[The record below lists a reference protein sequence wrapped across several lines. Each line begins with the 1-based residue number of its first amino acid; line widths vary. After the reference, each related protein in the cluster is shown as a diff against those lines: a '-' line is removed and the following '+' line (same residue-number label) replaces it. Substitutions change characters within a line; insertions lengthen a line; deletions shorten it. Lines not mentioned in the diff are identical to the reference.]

1 MRSVKTL
8 PAVTAGEQERLRLA
22 FGLMVLIWMTGFIG
36 YFTPLTEWPALY
48 LYLSGSL
55 GLVLYRGIHHGDWV
69 KMYLAGGNLKKS
81 LFWGAIAGVV
91 LSLLAILNTVM
102 YYKNGGTPMA
112 EMEMLLVGRSLVYLF
127 PLLILAEEF
136 LWRGIMFSSMIG
148 RGFNG
153 HLTVFLTAIFYTLN
167 HFAVA
172 PVGMFERA
180 LMAMM
185 AFPIGI
191 VGGYIVLKHK
201 NVWGSVLLHMMAM
214 VIMVLYIFAFQSL
227 LQDNTL

>member
-1 MRSVKTL
+1 MKSVKTL
-8 PAVTAGEQERLRLA
+8 PPVTAGEESRLVLS
-22 FGLMVLIWMTGFIG
+22 FGLMALIWIAGFIG
-36 YFTPLTEWPALY
+36 HFTPLMEWPALA
-48 LYLSGSL
+48 LYVIGSI
-55 GLVLYRGIHHGDWV
+55 GIVLYRGNRYGDWE

-81 LFWGAIAGVV
+81 LIWGAIAGGV
-91 LSLLAILNTVM
+91 LFLMDVTNTVI
-102 YYKNGGTPMA
+102 YYKSGGTPMA
-112 EMEMLLVGRSLVYLF
+112 EMEILLVGRSLIYLF
-127 PLLILAEEF
+127 PVLILAEEF

-153 HLTVFLTAIFYTLN
+153 HLTVFLTAIFYTVN

-191 VGGYIVLKHK
+191 VGGYIVLKSK
-201 NVWGSVLLHMMAM
+201 NVWGSVLLHMITMISM
-214 VIMVLYIFAFQSL
+214 MLDIFVIPRLIFG
-227 LQDNTL
+227 

>member
-8 PAVTAGEQERLRLA
+8 PAATAGEQERLKLS
-22 FGLMVLIWMTGFIG
+22 FGLMVLVWMTGFIG
-36 YFTPLTEWPALY
+36 HFTPLMEWPALF
-48 LYLSGSL
+48 LYLFGSI
-55 GLVLYRGIHHGDWV
+55 GIVLYRGINYGDWT

-81 LFWGAIAGVV
+81 LFWGAVAGAV
-91 LSLLAILNTVM
+91 LFLMDLVNTVM
-102 YYKNGGTPMA
+102 YYKNGGIPMA
-112 EMEMLLVGRSLVYLF
+112 EMEMLLVGKSLIYFF
-127 PLLILAEEF
+127 PLLILSEEF
-136 LWRGIMFSSMIG
+136 LWRGIMFSSMID
-148 RGFNG
+148 RGING

-172 PVGMFERA
+172 PVGMFERS

-201 NVWGSVLLHMMAM
+201 NVWGSVLLHAITMIAM
-214 VIMVLYIFAFQSL
+214 VLDIFVIPKL
-227 LQDNTL
+227 VTG

>member
-1 MRSVKTL
+1 MKSVKTL
-8 PAVTAGEQERLRLA
+8 PPLTAGEQERLRLS
-22 FGLMVLIWMTGFIG
+22 FGLMALIWVTGYVG
-36 YFTPLTEWPALY
+36 HFTRWMEWPALY
-48 LYLSGSL
+48 LYLFGSI
-55 GLVLYRGIHHGDWV
+55 GIVLFRGNNYGDWK

-81 LFWGAIAGVV
+81 LFWGAIAGAV
-91 LSLLAILNTVM
+91 LFVMDIMNTVM

-112 EMEMLLVGRSLVYLF
+112 EMEILLVGKSLIYFF

-136 LWRGIMFSSMIG
+136 LWRGIMFSSMID
-148 RGFNG
+148 RGINR

-172 PVGMFERA
+172 PVGMFERS

-191 VGGYIVLKHK
+191 IGGYIVLKTK
-201 NVWGSVLLHMMAM
+201 NVWGCVLLHSITM
-214 VIMVLYIFAFQSL
+214 VSMLLDIFVIPKLIFG
-227 LQDNTL
+227 

>member
-8 PAVTAGEQERLRLA
+8 PAVTAGEQERLRLSL
-22 FGLMVLIWMTGFIG
+22 GLMVLIWMTGFIG

-81 LFWGAIAGVV
+81 LFWGAIAGAV
-91 LSLLAILNTVM
+91 LFLMDIVNTVM

-112 EMEMLLVGRSLVYLF
+112 EMEILLVGRSLIYFF

-136 LWRGIMFSSMIG
+136 LWRGIMFSSMVD
-148 RGFNG
+148 RRFNG

-191 VGGYIVLKHK
+191 IGGYIVLKTR
-201 NVWGSVLLHMMAM
+201 NLWGSVLMHAITMISML
-214 VIMVLYIFAFQSL
+214 LDIFIVPKLVFG
-227 LQDNTL
+227 

>member
-8 PAVTAGEQERLRLA
+8 PAVTAGEQERLRLSL
-22 FGLMVLIWMTGFIG
+22 GLMVLIWMTGFIG
-36 YFTPLTEWPALY
+36 HFTPFMEWPALY

-55 GLVLYRGIHHGDWV
+55 GLVLYRGIQHGDWA

-81 LFWGAIAGVV
+81 LFWGAIAGAV
-91 LSLLAILNTVM
+91 LFLMDIVNTVM

-112 EMEMLLVGRSLVYLF
+112 EMEILLVGRSLIYFF

-136 LWRGIMFSSMIG
+136 LWRGIMFSSMVD
-148 RGFNG
+148 RRFNG

-191 VGGYIVLKHK
+191 IGGYIVLKTR
-201 NVWGSVLLHMMAM
+201 NLWGSVLMHAITMISML
-214 VIMVLYIFAFQSL
+214 LDIFIVPKLVFG
-227 LQDNTL
+227 